1 MNEEIKRVIEN
12 YKSYENSKLEE
23 MNALYEE
30 RNALVKRALK
40 MEEVISSLNRE
51 LKNKKEWFKKKI
63 KKMNNQNKGLNPV
76 KVKFRQE
83 HWPLLDGYCLQ
94 VDRIDTLK
102 EVGAEEK
109 KEKKGRGDG
118 LELS

>member
-1 MNEEIKRVIEN
+1 MDDEIKRVIEN
-12 YKSYENSKLEE
+12 YKSYENRKLEE

-40 MEEVISSLNRE
+40 IEEVISSLNRE

-63 KKMNNQNKGLNPV
+63 RRMNNKNKGLNPV

-94 VDRIDTLK
+94 VDVIEEIRAGEKIK
-102 EVGAEEK
+102 EQKRVWNKSK
-109 KEKKGRGDG
+109 K
-118 LELS
+118 SF